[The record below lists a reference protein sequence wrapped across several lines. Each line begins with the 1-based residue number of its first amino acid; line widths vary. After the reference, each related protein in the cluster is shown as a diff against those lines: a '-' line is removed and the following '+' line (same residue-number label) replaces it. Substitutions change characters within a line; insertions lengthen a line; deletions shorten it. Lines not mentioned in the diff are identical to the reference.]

1 MSKYYGHPVEGHTVP
16 GIINPNLVYSFTT
29 SNHLS
34 AIKKE
39 ITTELPPAP
48 IKNLGDE
55 RHQELIGAIK
65 GLKVTQ
71 NVAQI
76 QQALPQHRDWRN

>member
-1 MSKYYGHPVEGHTVP
+1 MSKFYGHPVEGHIVP
-16 GIINPNLVYSFTT
+16 GVKDPRLQYLFTT
-29 SNHLS
+29 SNHRT
-34 AIKKE
+34 AILKE
-39 ITTELPPAP
+39 IHAQLPPAP

-55 RHQELIGAIK
+55 RHQELLGAIK

-76 QQALPQHRDWRN
+76 QNALPQRRDWR